1 MYAKEFQ
8 AIIEHRRSNRTFDP
22 AIAIPEEVIKHSL
35 ERAILSPN
43 SSNMQLWEFY
53 WIHSEEEKQKFIP
66 LCLNQSAAKT
76 AKEMVVFVTRKDL
89 WKKRAQWNMDR
100 IRET

>member
-35 ERAILSPN
+35 ERA
-43 SSNMQLWEFY
+43 
-53 WIHSEEEKQKFIP
+53 
-66 LCLNQSAAKT
+66 
-76 AKEMVVFVTRKDL
+76 
-89 WKKRAQWNMDR
+89 
-100 IRET
+100 